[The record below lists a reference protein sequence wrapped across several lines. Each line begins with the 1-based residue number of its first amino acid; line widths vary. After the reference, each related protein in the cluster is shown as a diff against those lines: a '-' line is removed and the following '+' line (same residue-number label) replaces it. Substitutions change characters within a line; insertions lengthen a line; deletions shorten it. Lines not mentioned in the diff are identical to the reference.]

1 MKLRTYIVFSFL
13 LLSLSLSAQYSAAF
27 QPMTSTSPILSE
39 RTVQQST
46 ATGFRAISAT
56 PVINANGQ
64 AVLPAGMATA
74 TLDDSEGSTP
84 SPFNP
89 NVDPDKD
96 RPNGYPIGDAVLPL
110 LLFAFVYG
118 LLLFFRRPTKTNKNN

>member
-13 LLSLSLSAQYSAAF
+13 LLSLSLLAQNSAAF
-27 QPMTSTSPILSE
+27 QPMTSTSPMLSE
-39 RTVQQST
+39 RNVQQST

-84 SPFNP
+84 FNP
-89 NVDPDKD
+89 DVDPDKD

-110 LLFAFVYG
+110 LLFAFAYS
-118 LLLFFRRPTKTNKNN
+118 LLLFFRRPTKTN